1 MTLPRLDPYLQR
13 IGEPL
18 EDLSRIAASQPY
30 ESLGPL
36 LPRAALNILA
46 GSGGKVTLGLKEL
59 VESGLATE
67 DGKLTEQGQL
77 IKQILTKP
85 TARIRLESARGRA
98 TLTFEAYVYAG
109 QAVLLASASP
119 ASLVEVPHGEDIL
132 TASATVRLDFVDVS
146 YVPIALAAW
155 AGVAPAWSLAT
166 SPELIDEELLVH
178 RADDP
183 AVAPPADAD
192 EHLKYV
198 WSQPWFLWTLTGTG
212 LDSGMVMVNA
222 GPAGHFA
229 VTEGEG
235 KKARFT
241 AYPSMFLWQKL
252 VALVEQSVTAI
263 AAS

>member
-1 MTLPRLDPYLQR
+1 MTLPQLDPYLER

-46 GSGGKVTLGLKEL
+46 GSGRKVTQGLAEL
-59 VESGLATE
+59 VEAGLATD
-67 DGKLTEQGQL
+67 DGTLTEQGEL
-77 IKQILTKP
+77 VRQILTGP
-85 TARIRLESARGRA
+85 TAQIRLESSRGRA
-98 TLTFEAYVYAG
+98 PLTFEAYVYAG

-132 TASATVRLDFVDVS
+132 TAAATVRLDFVDAS
-146 YVPIALAAW
+146 YVPIAMAAW
-155 AGVAPAWSLAT
+155 TGIAPAWSLAT
-166 SPELIDEELLVH
+166 SPELIDEELLIH

-183 AVAPPADAD
+183 AVAPPRDAD
-192 EHLKYV
+192 EHLRYV

-212 LDSGMVMVNA
+212 LDSGLVMINA

-229 VTEGEG
+229 ITQGEGE
-235 KKARFT
+235 KARFS

-252 VALVEQSVTAI
+252 VAVVEQSITAN
-263 AAS
+263 